1 MHQLKD
7 APPDRTAARGSGP
20 HGLLCA
26 PILGRNSTILDQI
39 DVRILSILQREGRI
53 SKSGLAERVSLSP
66 SACFER
72 LKRLEKKKIILS
84 YHGVINI
91 RALFEV
97 QTFFMTLTL
106 RTHRSEDFVTFERY
120 IRTVPKIV
128 ESYALG
134 GGIDYLLKIIAK
146 NVDQYQELVDMI
158 LDAQIGID
166 RYFTYIV
173 TKVVRILPSHQW
185 TCWSRTG
192 VPWARSRG
200 FASTISFDPSRWTTR
215 AAKRVKRRGSE

>member
-7 APPDRTAARGSGP
+7 VPPDRTAARGGGP

-26 PILGRNSTILDQI
+26 PILGRNSTMLDQI

-91 RALFEV
+91 RALFEM

-106 RTHRSEDFVTFERY
+106 RTHRSQDFATFERY

-173 TKVVRILPSHQW
+173 TKVVQNSSQPSMDMLVENVGFRGHDPVVLRRPFPSTLRGGRPGQ
-185 TCWSRTG
+185 
-192 VPWARSRG
+192 RSG
-200 FASTISFDPSRWTTR
+200 
-215 AAKRVKRRGSE
+215 